1 MVQPK
6 ILAVSDCDS
15 SNVPTSMQ
23 PSSFNDPV
31 LTFMQA
37 STNSTPLHQTA
48 SQHPITALYLQL
60 TMGTSTIPLQ
70 PQNPQDTQPQQL
82 LAACTLLPQ

>member
-1 MVQPK
+1 
-6 ILAVSDCDS
+6 
-15 SNVPTSMQ
+15 MQ

-48 SQHPITALYLQL
+48 GQHPITAMYLQP

-82 LAACTLLPQ
+82 LAACTLLPQYSLLASTPQQLFPAATLPPQ